1 MLKFILFACLI
12 TKGGTHQECAPS
24 KVFQTKA
31 ECVKSIEVVEADA
44 FREGF
49 FVRAVCQELK

>member
-24 KVFQTKA
+24 KVFKTKA
-31 ECVKSIEVVEADA
+31 ERIKNIEVVEADA

-49 FVRAVCQELK
+49 FVRATCQEFK

>member
-1 MLKFILFACLI
+1 MFKFLLIACI
-12 TKGGTHQECAPS
+12 
-24 KVFQTKA
+24 VTKA

>member
-1 MLKFILFACLI
+1 MFKFILFACLI

-24 KVFQTKA
+24 AVYQTKA
-31 ECVKSIEVVEADA
+31 ECVKNIEVVEADA

-49 FVRAVCQELK
+49 YVRAVCQGLK